1 MEKFNYSNRMLNFL
15 FFINNVTD
23 LMKTALRFQVTE
35 CDCGIVS
42 LFSVI
47 SYLFDREE
55 LPAK

>member
-1 MEKFNYSNRMLNFL
+1 MLNFL